1 MNTAERIKIL
11 DVGFDNVTLDELLHD
26 MKRGVLVTPNVDN
39 LMMARRNPEFRK
51 LLNNAE
57 YSVCDSRIIQSTSSW
72 VGPQIVEAI
81 PGSSLFPAFCR
92 HHAANPDV
100 RIFMLGGKEGVPQEA
115 MRRVNERAGRR
126 MAVGAYSPPL
136 GFEHDEAECDRIVEL
151 IKESGA
157 TVVLVGLGN
166 PKQLIWINRY
176 RDRLPQVDLFMAL
189 GATIDFEA
197 GNIKRAP
204 AWVQKMRI
212 EWLFRFILEPRR
224 LFRRY
229 FIDDLPY
236 FYHLRKEQRNKLR
249 HDK

>member
-1 MNTAERIKIL
+1 MNAGDRIKIL
-11 DVGFDNVTLDELLHD
+11 DVGFDNVTLEELLRD

-39 LMMARRNPEFRK
+39 LMMARRNPEFK
-51 LLNNAE
+51 ELLNKAE
-57 YSVCDSRIIQSTSSW
+57 YSVCDSRIIQYTSSW
-72 VGPQIVEAI
+72 VGPQIKEAI

-92 HHAANPDV
+92 YHADNPDV
-100 RIFMLGGKEGVPQEA
+100 RIFMLGGKDGVPQEA

-126 MAVGAYSPPL
+126 MAVGAYSPPM
-136 GFEHDEAECDRIVEL
+136 GFEHDEAECDRIVDL
-151 IKESGA
+151 IKASGA
-157 TVVLVGLGN
+157 TVILVGLGN
-166 PKQLIWINRY
+166 PKQLIWIDRY
-176 RDRLPQVDLFMAL
+176 RDRLPEIDLFMAL

-204 AWVQKMRI
+204 KWIQKMRI

-236 FYHLRKEQRNKLR
+236 FYHLRKERNKLR
-249 HDK
+249 NNK